1 METGFTKIATN
12 EIPVFNDA
20 FVEMVKAGQTKEASV
35 SAQAFT
41 RNKLREESFAEK
53 IITPIDISN
62 DELDKA
68 ENPELLV
75 KWNDRE
81 PDQAPAVSIPLG
93 IVPDMY
99 QFKGDRYPSYFARIV
114 SPLFSKDIDKLR
126 SYDYDIRQIL
136 LENSTKDIATEID
149 TKFMNK
155 INSVLGTV
163 NTANSLLAGTAFAG
177 LPSYVSIS
185 GGITRE
191 NVAEAFKTIQRL
203 RVPFGP
209 TQPDGGETKG
219 VMLMNNIT
227 AQEFVKMSRSE
238 IGDDSAGETWRT
250 GLPQKTLLGVKPIY
264 TLKSELVPDNTIY
277 LFSSEEFFGKYYR
290 LQPLTVFIETKAFF
304 IQFFQYM
311 NISLSIGNVR
321 GVCRVDFV

>member
-1 METGFTKIATN
+1 METGYVKLASA
-12 EIPVFNDA
+12 EVPVFNDQ
-20 FVEMVKAGQTKEASV
+20 FIEMVKAGQTKEASV

-53 IITPIDISN
+53 IVTPIDIAN

-149 TKFMNK
+149 TKFITK
-155 INSVLGTV
+155 INSVIGTL
-163 NTANSLLAGTAFAG
+163 NTSNLSISGWDY
-177 LPSYVSIS
+177 PQWVSIS

-209 TQPDGGETKG
+209 TQPDGGESKG

-238 IGDDSAGETWRT
+238 VGGDLAQEMWIN
-250 GLPQKTLLGVKPIY
+250 GLPSKTLLGVKPIY
-264 TLKSELVPDNTIY
+264 TLKSELIPDNTIY

-290 LQPLTVFIETKAFF
+290 LQPLTVFMETKAFF

-311 NISLSIGNVR
+311 NVSMAIGNVR
-321 GVCRVDFV
+321 GVCRIDFV